1 MGSGMPPSW
10 KRGKYLKKK
19 WKTESI
25 TLSLPPFSRHWNAEC
40 THPAPLATEGVRRC
54 FPGLDTVELH
64 THSLLSIWSKMASGS
79 KGIGQTTHGG
89 NSSLK
94 TCPSFIPAEIQT
106 PQLWLQ
112 HWGASQKEPLKYH
125 GEHKL
130 NLKRRNFGMKFL
142 FLLHYLTKSCTSL
155 LLQDHCVPFQM
166 WILV

>member
-1 MGSGMPPSW
+1 MDNRKYNLELAPFQQALKCRVHWSSTLGLRRSEEVISW
-10 KRGKYLKKK
+10 FRYN
-19 WKTESI
+19 WTSH
-25 TLSLPPFSRHWNAEC
+25 TLS
-40 THPAPLATEGVRRC
+40 
-54 FPGLDTVELH
+54 
-64 THSLLSIWSKMASGS
+64 SLLSIWSKMASGS

-89 NSSLK
+89 NSSLQ
-94 TCPSFIPAEIQT
+94 TCPFIPAEIQT

-142 FLLHYLTKSCTSL
+142 FLLHYLTKSSTSL
-155 LLQDHCVPFQM
+155 LLQDHCVPFQK